1 MTAASLLSLI
11 ACALCMYVAVLS
23 TRIRRV
29 PGWSEQG
36 WFAVIALCGAV
47 FTAGNIP
54 STWPVFGNPA
64 VVWSSRVQVFVG
76 GLEAALWLRYTNL
89 VLLRRQRRWE
99 WALSGVVVAISLI
112 ALLSVAVFDGRVA
125 RSVHGGIT
133 YVYTPATQFGDLALA
148 VILATLFVPLVR
160 YLAAWRAGVR
170 YAGVHA
176 AGMVGLIA
184 LTGSDALV
192 VAGVVDLPLLADLG
206 TLFPLSIVGLVLSER
221 FVEDSKKLE
230 GFHQRL
236 EGLVGERTLQLANR
250 EAALLRAEKLAALG
264 RLAAGVAHEIAGP
277 VAAAT
282 ANLQYLAEGLR
293 DGRVPVDGF
302 EAVEESIESLQRVA
316 STVRH
321 LYDAGRITGRA
332 NPGDDIVDLGEA
344 AALAAAEARARLEID
359 VPVDV
364 RVDEGLTARAE
375 ARVVHEVLVNVLK
388 NAMQAVKDARDVG
401 QVLVWGVRA
410 GERIRLNVEDNGVG
424 MPADALRQAFE
435 PFFSTR
441 PQGAGSGM
449 GLAVSRGLVT
459 SLGGDLSIESSPGRG
474 TCVVLELPAAPTGE
488 APAVAEAS

>member
-1 MTAASLLSLI
+1 MTAAALLSLI
-11 ACALCMYVAVLS
+11 ACALCVYVAVLS
-23 TRIRRV
+23 MRMRHV

-36 WFAVIALCGAV
+36 WFAVIALSGAV
-47 FTAGNIP
+47 FTAGNLP
-54 STWPVFGNPA
+54 STWPVLGDQA
-64 VVWSSRVQVFVG
+64 VVWSSRLQIFVG

-89 VLLRRQRRWE
+89 VLGRRQRRWE
-99 WALSGVVVAISLI
+99 WTLSGVVLAFGSVG
-112 ALLSVAVFDGRVA
+112 LLSAAVFDGRVA
-125 RSVHGGIT
+125 RSVHGGIL
-133 YVYTPATQFGDLALA
+133 YLYTPSTWFGDLALA
-148 VILATLFVPLVR
+148 VILGTLLVPLAR
-160 YLAAWRAGVR
+160 YLAAWRAGTR
-170 YAGVHA
+170 HAAVHA
-176 AGMVGLIA
+176 IGIVGLLA

-192 VAGVVDLPLLADLG
+192 VAGVIDLPLLADLG
-206 TLFPLSIVGLVLSER
+206 TIFPLSIVGLVLSER

-236 EGLVGERTLQLANR
+236 ETLVGERTLQLANR
-250 EAALLRAEKLAALG
+250 ETALLRSEKLAALG

-293 DGRVPVDGF
+293 AGRVPVDGV
-302 EAVEESIESLQRVA
+302 EAVQESIESLQRVA

-321 LYDAGRITGRA
+321 LYDAGRISGRA
-332 NPGDDIVDLGEA
+332 DPGDDVVDLGEA
-344 AALAAAEARARLEID
+344 AGQAVAEACARLETD

-364 RVDEGLTARAE
+364 RVAEGLAARGE
-375 ARVVHEVLVNVLK
+375 RRVVHEVLVSLLK
-388 NAMQAVKDARDVG
+388 NAVQAVEDGVEGG

-410 GERIRLNVEDNGVG
+410 GDRVRLSVEDNGVG
-424 MPADALRQAFE
+424 MPAEALRQAFE

-474 TCVVLELPAAPTGE
+474 TCVVLELPAARPLVS
-488 APAVAEAS
+488 PARAAAS